1 MHTNTSLVKV
11 THTSIY
17 GLYFKNHPSGD
28 PASPFGHLP
37 GSYGSGNMTRR
48 YLQLGVYN
56 HFCGGTILVSAANIL
71 IGGKDL
77 LGVRLSLNRWTFN
90 WGQDYYLLG
99 AYYQLLGR
107 DHYLYAKNSPTSPLL
122 TTNKSGTLQKSWR
135 YYIDVVQSA
144 QEVDFLDLQNSEAS
158 QWFGHKSVADKLLH
172 LGLHCAVSL

>member
-1 MHTNTSLVKV
+1 MGAIS
-11 THTSIY
+11 
-17 GLYFKNHPSGD
+17 
-28 PASPFGHLP
+28 
-37 GSYGSGNMTRR
+37 
-48 YLQLGVYN
+48 
-56 HFCGGTILVSAANIL
+56 
-71 IGGKDL
+71 L
-77 LGVRLSLNRWTFN
+77 LGVRLILYGGIFN

-107 DHYLYAKNSPTSPLL
+107 DHYLYAKNPPTSPLL
-122 TTNKSGTLQKSWR
+122 TTNKSGTSQKSWR